1 MEQLKELN
9 NDKYP
14 KIDVVDKKRFAV
26 TIDKK
31 HLFQTFYYHNKQY

>member
-9 NDKYP
+9 NDKCP

-26 TIDKK
+26 TIDK
-31 HLFQTFYYHNKQY
+31 LAC

>member
-14 KIDVVDKKRFAV
+14 KIDEVDKKRFAV

-31 HLFQTFYYHNKQY
+31 HLFQTFYDYNKQY